1 MRRVTQFIVIAISF
15 LAIASIGSFG
25 FQFYRARLSEVVL
38 QKIDRLALRPPPDRT
53 ELEWAVNIYWTHNL
67 HCSTSPQIHAS
78 LAKHWEI
85 DRHLDN
91 LLAGAPNQS
100 DVDNLWIRYEEL
112 SDAGRRY
119 SLRYKSERDAIATE
133 IAEQDME
140 YLNAGDYVGFLET
153 VRRVDRPGH

>member
-1 MRRVTQFIVIAISF
+1 MRKVPKFILIAISF

-38 QKIDRLALRPPPDRT
+38 QKIDRLALRPPPDKT

-67 HCSTSPQIHAS
+67 HCSASPQIHAS
-78 LAKHWEI
+78 LAKLWEI

-100 DVDNLWIRYEEL
+100 DVDKLWIRYEEL
-112 SDAGRRY
+112 GDAGRRY
-119 SLRYKSERDAIATE
+119 SQRYKSERDAIATE
-133 IAEQDME
+133 IAEKHME
-140 YLNAGDYVGFLET
+140 YFNSGDYLGFLET

>member
-1 MRRVTQFIVIAISF
+1 MRKVPKFILIAISF

-38 QKIDRLALRPPPDRT
+38 KKIDRLALRPPPDKT

-67 HCSTSPQIHAS
+67 HCSASPQIHAS
-78 LAKHWEI
+78 LAKLWEI

-100 DVDNLWIRYEEL
+100 DVDKLWIRYEKL

-119 SLRYKSERDAIATE
+119 SQRYKSKRDAIATE
-133 IAEQDME
+133 IAEQGME
-140 YLNAGDYVGFLET
+140 YFDVDSYLDLLERD
-153 VRRVDRPGH
+153 RRVDPLDH